1 MSIATQAFRRL
12 PLAARHAAQ
21 GTVEWVIGTA
31 VLALIGITA
40 WTAVGGAITAAF
52 NRLVATLAQSGV

>member
-1 MSIATQAFRRL
+1 MSIGTRAIRRL
-12 PLAARHAAQ
+12 PLVARHAAQ

-31 VLALIGITA
+31 VLAFVGIAA